1 MNLMILPGI
10 KHIPVFFI
18 LVALNYFS
26 FGQVMPSAEE
36 NISYL
41 VTFSKSADKTWGDD
55 DNIQIYFFTV
65 PEAVKKPFYIRVF
78 DPDNGGTIDENRG
91 GFNSKTRFSV
101 YGGIGAHS
109 NKDAIQPNPVRN
121 FKSGV
126 LLNTKTFGED
136 KGIDN
141 SWYSFGPFNALEGEL
156 QPELGGYV
164 FKLVVEGL
172 DGDDGNLYKLGLS
185 SDKQSN
191 TKLEG
196 GNILTY
202 EYCFRTSDQELNTC
216 HLYPFI
222 SKGITAIR
230 VNTYDY
236 DEEGIMRIVSI
247 ARKGEEIKPSGDGKW
262 SVSEHKIADEEVNTS
277 LDIQFIKRQKV
288 HNNNI
293 VVYLSNQYGEAMPFY
308 TAPIGGVPK
317 YKSKPLIKP
326 SAGK

>member
-1 MNLMILPGI
+1 MKYIFTLLSAIL
-10 KHIPVFFI
+10 FTC
-18 LVALNYFS
+18 AS
-26 FGQVMPSAEE
+26 FAQIMPSAEE

-55 DNIQIYFFTV
+55 DNIQIYFFTI
-65 PEAVKKPFYIRVF
+65 PEAVKKPFFIRVF
-78 DPDNGGTIDENRG
+78 DPDNGGTIDENRN
-91 GFNSKTRFSV
+91 GFNSKTKFSV

-109 NKDAIQPNPVRN
+109 NKDATQPNPVRN
-121 FKSGV
+121 FRSGV

-136 KGIDN
+136 PAYDN
-141 SWYSFGPFNALEGEL
+141 GWYSFGPFNVLEGEL
-156 QPELGGYV
+156 QPELRGYV

-172 DGDDGNLYKLGLS
+172 EGDDGNLYKLSLS

-191 TKLEG
+191 VKLEG
-196 GNILTY
+196 GNIMTY

-216 HLYPFI
+216 HLFPFI
-222 SKGITAIR
+222 SNGITAIK

-236 DEEGIMRIVSI
+236 DAEGIMRIVSV
-247 ARKGEEIKPSGDGKW
+247 ATKGEILKSGGDGDW
-262 SVSEHKIADEEVNTS
+262 GASEHKISGEEMNTS

-317 YKSKPLIKP
+317 YTGKVTVKESKTK
-326 SAGK
+326 

>member
-1 MNLMILPGI
+1 MNLMILPATR
-10 KHIPVFFI
+10 HISALLFFF
-18 LVALNYFS
+18 AFSCSS
-26 FGQVMPSAEE
+26 FGQVMPSVEE

-41 VTFSKSADKTWGDD
+41 VTFSKSSDKTWGDD
-55 DNIQIYFFTV
+55 DNIQIYFFAV

-78 DPDNGGTIDENRG
+78 DPDNGGAIDENRG
-91 GFNSKTRFSV
+91 GFNSKTKFSV

-109 NKDAIQPNPVRN
+109 NRDATNPNPVRN

-136 KGIDN
+136 KTYDN
-141 SWYSFGPFNALEGEL
+141 GWYSFGPFNALEGEL

-172 DGDDGNLYKLGLS
+172 EGDDGNLYKLSLS

-191 TKLEG
+191 VKLEG

-230 VNTYDY
+230 INTYDY

-247 ARKGEEIKPSGDGKW
+247 ARKGEVIRPSGDGQW
-262 SVSEHKIADEEVNTS
+262 SVSEHKISNEEVNTS

-317 YKSKPLIKP
+317 YKAGVKVEKSKK
-326 SAGK
+326 